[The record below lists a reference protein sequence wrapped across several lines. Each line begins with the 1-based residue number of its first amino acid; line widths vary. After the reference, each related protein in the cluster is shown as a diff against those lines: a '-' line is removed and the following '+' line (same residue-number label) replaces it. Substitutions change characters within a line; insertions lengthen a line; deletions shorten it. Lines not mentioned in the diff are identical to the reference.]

1 MVGSRFQALIYVEN
15 VHVDKLK
22 SKEILL
28 WYPARYLISPVQVD
42 YCPAKYFWD
51 NKWKIKIHL
60 CVKFLIGRSVE
71 AILVIHKMN
80 KYGCLWLNITLW
92 SAKSVNCGSITICE
106 CTRVIELYWGSGIVN
121 DQYTYQLF
129 RDVFEASWH
138 FKIQVVI
145 RPHRPPPGGPNSAL
159 KLDNNMIN

>member
-15 VHVDKLK
+15 VHVDELK

-42 YCPAKYFWD
+42 YCSAKYFWD

-80 KYGCLWLNITLW
+80 KYGCLWHLGESRGLI
-92 SAKSVNCGSITICE
+92 SPSVNCGSITICE

-121 DQYTYQLF
+121 DQYISAFPRCLWSLLTFQ
-129 RDVFEASWH
+129 DTSSHKTTQTASWWSE
-138 FKIQVVI
+138 FGSKIRQ
-145 RPHRPPPGGPNSAL
+145 
-159 KLDNNMIN
+159 